1 MQNDVTALN
10 NHFDAFLEHCGD
22 LLIYVDLKFK
32 IVMINSTAE
41 VILNMSKN
49 EVIGQNLFEICKC
62 NQMELSFTEEDLERS
77 KKLKSEFVDG
87 YIIYSQGQRRV
98 MLWKQIF
105 VNNQQKSYGYF
116 LIFGKDVSLLENSKK
131 KDSILTSACLNNVII
146 ENLPEYIYWKDLSFT
161 YCGCNKHV
169 SDYLGLSSPK
179 DIVGRTDR
187 DFGWPEDRVETLYKI
202 DKKIIETGI
211 PSIVEDIIPRP
222 DKSERIML
230 SSKTPLRDDN
240 NNIIGIVGVSV
251 DITAEKEAERL
262 RLEVELNKTKLH
274 EQEKFRKNAN
284 QVAHDIRSP
293 LTSLAIIAES
303 CKHIPEADRIT
314 LRKIA
319 ASIGDIANNL
329 STRYKPDDPQ
339 THTAG
344 QIVQLIPV
352 SLALSEILS
361 EKKYQYKHSSV
372 KFVYFCEKDANFA
385 FIKVEPIEFKRMIS
399 NLVNN
404 AVEAFE
410 GKTCKV
416 DLELKLDDKFVEII
430 IKDNGKGI
438 PKDILDKIMCNIPVT
453 SGKKDGSGIGLTQV
467 CDTLQRNHGKLSID
481 SKIGKGAKITLAFPK
496 VETPVW
502 IAEKIKLNK
511 GDTIVVLDDDE
522 SIHHAWE
529 ARLEPYKSDLKLK
542 HFTSGKGTID
552 FINASVAKDKIFL
565 LSDFELINQDLN
577 GLQVIEQTSMYESSI
592 LVTSHYADQS
602 VHNLAIRVGIKILP
616 KQLASE
622 VPIEIE
628 ENRSVSGD
636 FKKVG
641 LVIIDD
647 NELLVD
653 SLVDFFQNKDVVVD
667 AYYKPKNFLDRLSQY
682 AKDTKI
688 CM

>member
-352 SLALSEILS
+352 SLALSEIL
-361 EKKYQYKHSSV
+361 
-372 KFVYFCEKDANFA
+372 
-385 FIKVEPIEFKRMIS
+385 
-399 NLVNN
+399 
-404 AVEAFE
+404 
-410 GKTCKV
+410 
-416 DLELKLDDKFVEII
+416 
-430 IKDNGKGI
+430 
-438 PKDILDKIMCNIPVT
+438 
-453 SGKKDGSGIGLTQV
+453 
-467 CDTLQRNHGKLSID
+467 
-481 SKIGKGAKITLAFPK
+481 
-496 VETPVW
+496 
-502 IAEKIKLNK
+502 
-511 GDTIVVLDDDE
+511 
-522 SIHHAWE
+522 
-529 ARLEPYKSDLKLK
+529 
-542 HFTSGKGTID
+542 
-552 FINASVAKDKIFL
+552 
-565 LSDFELINQDLN
+565 
-577 GLQVIEQTSMYESSI
+577 
-592 LVTSHYADQS
+592 
-602 VHNLAIRVGIKILP
+602 
-616 KQLASE
+616 
-622 VPIEIE
+622 
-628 ENRSVSGD
+628 
-636 FKKVG
+636 
-641 LVIIDD
+641 
-647 NELLVD
+647 
-653 SLVDFFQNKDVVVD
+653 
-667 AYYKPKNFLDRLSQY
+667 
-682 AKDTKI
+682 
-688 CM
+688 

>member
-1 MQNDVTALN
+1 MRKDIS
-10 NHFDAFLEHCGD
+10 D
-22 LLIYVDLKFK
+22 
-32 IVMINSTAE
+32 
-41 VILNMSKN
+41 
-49 EVIGQNLFEICKC
+49 
-62 NQMELSFTEEDLERS
+62 EL
-77 KKLKSEFVDG
+77 KKLIKV
-87 YIIYSQGQRRV
+87 
-98 MLWKQIF
+98 
-105 VNNQQKSYGYF
+105 
-116 LIFGKDVSLLENSKK
+116 
-131 KDSILTSACLNNVII
+131 
-146 ENLPEYIYWKDLSFT
+146 LPGAIYWKDTDGYYLA
-161 YCGCNKHV
+161 C
-169 SDYLGLSSPK
+169 SDYMLKESG
-179 DIVGRTDR
+179 
-187 DFGWPEDRVETLYKI
+187 F
-202 DKKIIETGI
+202 
-211 PSIVEDIIPRP
+211 
-222 DKSERIML
+222 KSE
-230 SSKTPLRDDN
+230 SEVVGKTDYDLFPKELADRLRDNDLQVIKTN
-240 NNIIGIVGVSV
+240 TGLVAEESISLIGEEKRFFQAIKIPLKDENGVVIGILGNSIDVT
-251 DITAEKEAERL
+251 DTKRAEKLHIEKCKLDIEN
-262 RLEVELNKTKLH
+262 ELHKTLLK

-688 CM
+688 CMDNDFNDCMTGVELAKQLYESGYTQLYLFSGKDFGKDEIPDYLKVITKGDLVGISKLV